1 MLPDTTRPQKSHY
14 SESEAAV
21 ALGLSVDDLRSLVRA
36 HILKNNEE
44 DASHMSSATYQ
55 PSDLLILRMVLRGLN
70 TSQPEQET
78 VQSAPTN

>member
-1 MLPDTTRPQKSHY
+1 MLPTTTRPQKSHY

-21 ALGLSVDDLRSLVRA
+21 ALGLSVDELRTLVRS

-44 DASHMSSATYQ
+44 DATNVPSATYQ

-70 TSQPEQET
+70 TSPVET
-78 VQSAPTN
+78 EPVQTASA